1 MSAVAYRDTPIT
13 LKGGFVV
20 PVEALRL
27 AWRLE
32 EIGISMRVEGN
43 VLVLRPRDRIPPED
57 LPTLRRYQRDIM
69 RIVEYTAEP
78 PA

>member
-1 MSAVAYRDTPIT
+1 MSAPDRDTTIT

-20 PVEALRL
+20 RVEALRL

-32 EIGISMRVEGN
+32 EIGVSMRVDGDA
-43 VLVLRPRDRIPPED
+43 LVLRPREHVPSED
-57 LPTLRRYQRDIM
+57 VPLLRRYRREIM
-69 RIVEYTAEP
+69 QIIQYTAEP